1 MFKYSFS
8 YYTRNIWVFIRWDIP
23 RFFKN
28 VWRFRKELTRFAGW
42 DWYYSLSMLRKSL
55 MIQEESMRK
64 DSNEYEPTLK
74 LKLYYMRRSIYL
86 MDCILGDNFHDMA
99 EERLGYKTAFKEFKL
114 ESIEGSTSKRLVWA
128 DETDEE
134 REKNNNIFIESSKIE
149 KETWNELFDILKG
162 DVYAID
168 MMTIFKE
175 KGYEDVHDGKGLVN
189 WWY

>member
-134 REKNNNIFIESSKIE
+134 REKNNNIFMESSKIE
-149 KETWNELFDILKG
+149 KETWKRLPS
-162 DVYAID
+162 
-168 MMTIFKE
+168 
-175 KGYEDVHDGKGLVN
+175 
-189 WWY
+189 